1 MKTLHIA
8 SAALLTLFAVS
19 AVALQDDADAKTADG
34 KKAEVRVGDPYILD
48 TCPVSGEELGSMG
61 DPVTLIVEGREV
73 KLCCNGCVKKMK
85 ADPAKYFAT
94 ADKAIIAD
102 QRRIYPLDTC
112 LVSGEELIEPGKDV
126 EDPAVDFVV
135 GNRLFRV
142 CCNMC
147 ATKVQKD
154 PTTYFAKLDAAVIK
168 DQLGHYP
175 LENCIVRE
183 KSKLGSMGDPMQIVV
198 ANRLVQFCCKGCL
211 PKFHK
216 DPAKYLAKL
225 DAAWMKMHGEHGDG
239 DHGKK
244 EGNGE
249 KGDKKGHGDHGH

>member
-19 AVALQDDADAKTADG
+19 ATALQDGAGAKATDG

-48 TCPVSGEELGSMG
+48 TCPVSGEELGGMG
-61 DPVTLIVEGREV
+61 EPVTLVVEGREV

-85 ADPAKYFAT
+85 AEPAKYFEK

-102 QRRIYPLDTC
+102 QRRMYPLDTC
-112 LVSGEELIEPGKDV
+112 LVSGEDLIEPGKDV
-126 EDPAVDFVV
+126 EDPAIDLVV

-142 CCNMC
+142 CCGGC
-147 ATKVQKD
+147 VKKIKKD
-154 PTTYFAKLDAAVIK
+154 PTKYFAKLDAAVIK

-175 LENCIVRE
+175 LENCVVRE
-183 KSKLGSMGDPMQIVV
+183 KSKLGSMGDPKQIVV

-211 PKFHK
+211 PKFDK
-216 DPAKYLAKL
+216 EPAKYIAKL
-225 DAAWMKMHGEHGDG
+225 DAAWMKMHGDSDG
-239 DHGKK
+239 AKHDHAK
-244 EGNGE
+244 
-249 KGDKKGHGDHGH
+249 KGDKKGHDHGDH